1 VGELAGAIVAEG
13 VEEPLQGLLVAA
25 GCGPHQ
31 PASVVI
37 DHDRQVAVALL
48 VGDLVYADPAQ
59 PSEPVHLRGLLGSD
73 PRADPPDRAPRH
85 PQQFPDRRPGGVDR
99 KPRAGVLEA
108 AGEPGARPRPRPCR
122 DDHAV
127 LGAADPGRIGLK
139 ECLDHAKVERPPATA
154 ALALV
159 VAGAAASAP
168 RAASAAAAGR
178 PYTGNDGLG
187 VLVEPHLLDDGV
199 LDTQQPLP

>member
-13 VEEPLQGLLVAA
+13 VEEALQGLLVTA
-25 GCGPHQ
+25 GRGPHQ

-37 DHDRQVAVALL
+37 DHHREVAMALL
-48 VGDLVYADPAQ
+48 VGDLVHADPTQ
-59 PSEPVHLRGLLGSD
+59 PSKPVHPGGLLGGD

-85 PQQFPDRRPGGVDR
+85 PQQLPDRRPGGVDR

-108 AGEPGARPRPRPCR
+108 TGEPGARPRPRHSR

-127 LGAADPGRIGLK
+127 LGATDPGRIGRK
-139 ECLDHAKVERPPATA
+139 ERLDHAKVERPPATA

-168 RAASAAAAGR
+168 RAAPAAAAGR
-178 PYTGNDGLG
+178 PDTGNDGLG
-187 VLVEPHLLDDGV
+187 VLVEPHPLDDGV